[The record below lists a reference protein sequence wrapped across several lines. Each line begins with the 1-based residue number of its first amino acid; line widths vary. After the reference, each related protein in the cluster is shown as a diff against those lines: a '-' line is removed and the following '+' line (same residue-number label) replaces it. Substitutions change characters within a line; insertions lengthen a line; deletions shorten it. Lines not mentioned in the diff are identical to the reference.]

1 MNFRECELT
10 LEVSGVSPHCLTD
23 HLLAAQPSPQSSP
36 AWILDLRGAF
46 ASSSAIEGGKL
57 RCQSAG
63 AEIRCLLAPAG
74 VTLVPHLVLLQHQHQ
89 LRAL

>member
-1 MNFRECELT
+1 MNSRECELT

-23 HLLAAQPSPQSSP
+23 HLLAAQPSPQSSL

-63 AEIRCLLAPAG
+63 AEIRCLLTPPGAS
-74 VTLVPHLVLLQHQHQ
+74 VTLVVTLVRHLVL
-89 LRAL
+89 